1 MLTSPHKST
10 APGEHQHP
18 PLLPGSAREKGEWL
32 VLLFQELE
40 WVSLAEEHGAAGLTV
55 QEMLMPVDPWQLTSI
70 VSQGRLYTFVL

>member
-55 QEMLMPVDPWQLTSI
+55 ALQ
-70 VSQGRLYTFVL
+70 